1 VALPLR
7 DAVRAVV
14 LDGEDRL
21 LLVRFGLG
29 DRPFWATPGGGVEAG
44 ESHDAAIRREL
55 HEEVGLID
63 VAVGPALW
71 TRTHVFALSPQFGG
85 QRETFY
91 LVRVEGAGDAPAFSR
106 EELRA
111 EGVTGSRWWTS
122 EALREAR
129 HERFVPQRLVE
140 LYHAL
145 VHDGPPGAV
154 VDAGL

>member
-29 DRPFWATPGGGVEAG
+29 HHPFWATPGGGIEAG
-44 ESHDAAIRREL
+44 ETHDAAIRREL
-55 HEEVGLID
+55 HEEVGLTE
-63 VAVGPALW
+63 VAIGPAIW
-71 TRTHVFALSPQFGG
+71 TRTHVFALSPEFGG

-91 LVRVEGAGDAPAFSR
+91 LVHVEGGGDAPAFSR

-111 EGVTGSRWWTS
+111 EGVTGSQWWTS
-122 EALREAR
+122 SALREAR

-140 LYHAL
+140 LYGAL
-145 VHDGPPGAV
+145 VDDGPPSAV
-154 VDAGL
+154 VDAGP

>member
-14 LDGEDRL
+14 RDGEDRL

-29 DRPFWATPGGGVEAG
+29 DHPFWATPGGGIEAG
-44 ESHDAAIRREL
+44 ETHEAAIRREL
-55 HEEVGLID
+55 YEEVGLTG
-63 VAVGPALW
+63 VAMGPAVW
-71 TRTHVFALSPQFGG
+71 TRTHVFALSPELGG

-91 LVRVEGAGDAPAFSR
+91 LGRVEGPGDAPALSR
-106 EELRA
+106 EERRA
-111 EGVTGSRWWTS
+111 EGVTGSRWWTPN
-122 EALREAR
+122 ALREAR

-140 LYHAL
+140 LARAL
-145 VHDGPPGAV
+145 VHDGPPDAA